1 MKRQKS
7 GLLLLLVIISLLAI
21 GAILFTGI
29 FKNNPKNDTK
39 KDNNAA
45 ILGEKTILE
54 TTKLPSST
62 DINQIVADTLQS
74 TKETVSQKTAE
85 VQKTIVTNIEKD
97 ITNLTQS
104 QIDTLKLQICRDWG
118 LATVTPTKIP

>member
-74 TKETVSQKTAE
+74 TKETVSQK
-85 VQKTIVTNIEKD
+85 
-97 ITNLTQS
+97 
-104 QIDTLKLQICRDWG
+104 
-118 LATVTPTKIP
+118 